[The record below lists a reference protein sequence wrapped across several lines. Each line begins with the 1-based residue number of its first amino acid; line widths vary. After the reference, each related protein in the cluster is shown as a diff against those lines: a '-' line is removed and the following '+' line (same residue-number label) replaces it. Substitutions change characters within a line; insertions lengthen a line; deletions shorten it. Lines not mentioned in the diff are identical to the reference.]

1 MLMKSR
7 AHIYGRFA
15 SVLAAFMIVCVTLL
29 NAVPVLAQQVAS
41 LVIAKTLG
49 AGAAGEP
56 VDTQARFKAVQLI
69 DLQANESTDL
79 GALAKDNPR
88 LLGDDPGYSTG
99 QAHFA
104 DTNEEGKA
112 SFYGLQPGVYQVS
125 EVNLRTGNVHRDVAT
140 PILVYIGKEPALVR
154 AKNQPTVIEKKASS
168 DKAALG
174 DELTFHITT
183 SVPPCDVNGEL
194 HQYVVI
200 DALATL
206 LSFKGIKN
214 VRVTN
219 ADGDVRLLEKEDY
232 VVGESG
238 NRVTFSLK
246 KTGLAKLAASRDG
259 NPETKVHFDIVTS
272 VKENSASDT
281 TIHNTVLFSPDGYC
295 VPKPGEI
302 QAVNARYS
310 LVAAQ
315 EPLGG
320 APVALD
326 CTIGLAPE
334 KSNTVEV
341 VLDGNSQPGGSS
353 SSRLWWPIAALI
365 AALGIG
371 AAGSSGGSSEKPAG
385 EGEAAETSSTRLSE
399 PDEERPTVPQN
410 QGPLSR
416 ALDSLASTGA
426 SVMGI
431 VLAGLTLIA
440 LAFIILS
447 RRRDKEQETDDVSET
462 EAGEKP

>member
-1 MLMKSR
+1 MLMKPR

-29 NAVPVLAQQVAS
+29 NAVPVPAQQVAS

-246 KTGLAKLAASRDG
+246 KSGLAKLAGARDG

-272 VKENSASDT
+272 VKEKADFAST
-281 TIHNTVLFSPDGYC
+281 VHNTALFSPDGYC
-295 VPKPGEI
+295 VPKAGEI
-302 QAVNARYS
+302 QAENARYS
-310 LVAAQ
+310 LVADEQ
-315 EPLGG
+315 PLSD

-326 CTIGLAPE
+326 CSIGLAPE
-334 KSNTVEV
+334 KSNTAEV
-341 VLDGNSQPGGSS
+341 VLDSSGQPGGSS
-353 SSRLWWPIAALI
+353 NSGLWWPIAALV
-365 AALGIG
+365 AALGLG
-371 AAGSSGGSSEKPAG
+371 PAGSSAGSSEKPGG
-385 EGEAAETSSTRLSE
+385 EVATTEPPSSGIST
-399 PDEERPTVPQN
+399 PDEAQPPTSQKS
-410 QGPLSR
+410 GPLSR

-426 SVMGI
+426 SVIGI
-431 VLAGLTLIA
+431 ILAGLTLIA
-440 LAFIILS
+440 LSAVFLS
-447 RRRDKEQETDDVSET
+447 RRRERDEDVDEVPAPEQ
-462 EAGEKP
+462 GGQP

>member
-1 MLMKSR
+1 MKPR

-29 NAVPVLAQQVAS
+29 NAVPVPAQQVAS

-246 KTGLAKLAASRDG
+246 KSGLAKLAGARDG

-272 VKENSASDT
+272 VKEKADFAST
-281 TIHNTVLFSPDGYC
+281 VHNTALFSPDGYC
-295 VPKPGEI
+295 VPKAGEI
-302 QAVNARYS
+302 QAENARYS
-310 LVAAQ
+310 LVADEQ
-315 EPLGG
+315 PLSD

-326 CTIGLAPE
+326 CSIGLAPE
-334 KSNTVEV
+334 KSNTAEV
-341 VLDGNSQPGGSS
+341 VLDSSGQPGGSS
-353 SSRLWWPIAALI
+353 NSGLWWPIAALV
-365 AALGIG
+365 AALGLG
-371 AAGSSGGSSEKPAG
+371 PAGSSAGSSEKPGG
-385 EGEAAETSSTRLSE
+385 EVATTEPPSSGIST
-399 PDEERPTVPQN
+399 PDEAQPPTSQKS
-410 QGPLSR
+410 GPLSR

-426 SVMGI
+426 SVIGI
-431 VLAGLTLIA
+431 ILAGLTLIA
-440 LAFIILS
+440 LSAVFLS
-447 RRRDKEQETDDVSET
+447 RRRERDEDVDEVPAPEQ
-462 EAGEKP
+462 GGQP

>member
-15 SVLAAFMIVCVTLL
+15 SVLAAFMIVCVSLF
-29 NAVPVLAQQVAS
+29 NAAPVPAQQVAS

-69 DLQANESTDL
+69 DLKADASTDL
-79 GALAKDNPR
+79 GKLAQENPR
-88 LLGDDPGYSTG
+88 LLGSNSGYRTG
-99 QAHFA
+99 EAHFA
-104 DTNEEGKA
+104 DTDNEGKA

-125 EVNLRTGNVHRDVAT
+125 EVNRRTGNVHRDVAT
-140 PILVYIGKEPALVR
+140 PILVYIGEETALVR

-168 DKAALG
+168 DKAKLG
-174 DELTFHITT
+174 DNLTFHITT
-183 SVPPCDVNGEL
+183 SVPPCDANGEL
-194 HQYVVI
+194 HQYVVL
-200 DALATL
+200 DALASL
-206 LSFKGIKN
+206 LSFKNIEN
-214 VRVTN
+214 VRVSNT
-219 ADGDVRLLEKEDY
+219 DGDVQLVEKEDY
-232 VVGESG
+232 VVGESE

-246 KTGLAKLAASRDG
+246 KAGLAKLAASRDG

-281 TIHNTVLFSPDGYC
+281 TIHNTALFSPDGYC

-302 QAVNARYS
+302 QAVNAHYS

-315 EPLGG
+315 QPLGG

-326 CTIGLAPE
+326 CTIGLPPE
-334 KSNTVEV
+334 ESNTVEV
-341 VLDGNSQPGGSS
+341 VLGGISQSGGSS

-371 AAGSSGGSSEKPAG
+371 TAGSSGGASEESAG
-385 EGEAAETSSTRLSE
+385 EGEAAETPSTRVSE
-399 PDEERPTVPQN
+399 PGEARPTAPQN

-416 ALDSLASTGA
+416 ALDSLASTGV
-426 SVMGI
+426 SVIGI

-447 RRRDKEQETDDVSET
+447 RRRDKDQEADDVSEP